1 MAACESVPSSE
12 RAWKATEWIRIS
24 FKLWIVYRQIEAR
37 RVSRFFL
44 RFVLWIDVVI
54 FFIFFAL
61 INILH
66 AWKEL
71 SSQGYRLIIVY
82 VANLYS
88 RSPCESRCWNNIS
101 FRNFRL
107 IKKHLCNRNRWRNH
121 RLSSLTAAHLI
132 SPIQN
137 RSLLFILILAY
148 TLI

>member
-1 MAACESVPSSE
+1 MTACESVPASE

-24 FKLWIVYRQIEAR
+24 FKLWIVYRQIETR
-37 RVSRFFL
+37 GVSRFFL

-54 FFIFFAL
+54 FFIFFTL
-61 INILH
+61 VNILH

-71 SSQGYRLIIVY
+71 SSQGYRLVIVY

-88 RSPCESRCWNNIS
+88 RSPCESRSRKNIS
-101 FRNFRL
+101 FRNFRF
-107 IKKHLCNRNRWRNH
+107 IKEHRCDRNRWRNH

-137 RSLLFILILAY
+137 RSLLFILMLAY
-148 TLI
+148 ALV